1 MMTLSFVVLLAV
13 LAVVAMAMPARDAFP
28 QIISHR
34 GASGYIP
41 EHSLQAYQLAIDLK
55 TDYIEPDLCLSKA
68 WVRIVTSIFF
78 ARSLFHRFLPFSV
91 FVAMHDLLLDD
102 TTQRSPL
109 FRSSPIVITDC
120 P

>member
-55 TDYIEPDLCLSKA
+55 TDYIEPDLCLSK
-68 WVRIVTSIFF
+68 
-78 ARSLFHRFLPFSV
+78 
-91 FVAMHDLLLDD
+91 DG
-102 TTQRSPL
+102 
-109 FRSSPIVITDC
+109 
-120 P
+120 